1 MGANHTVLSIL
12 RSSTSIS
19 PFVLLLMSLT
29 LLHEGFF
36 SVFGTR
42 IGLASC
48 SSRFVIKGE
57 YDHLSLKCSFDWS
70 SIWHVQIHASDCLV
84 EKIAHCL
91 KISQFSLIWISYK
104 NLHKGTP
111 KYIMVHKSTKRY
123 TKVHTKCVNIARFAS
138 MLWNETFLTNF
149 QTKWNC

>member
-1 MGANHTVLSIL
+1 MYHHLFHCSNFEQRSKTFQMGANHTVLSIFFIKYFD
-12 RSSTSIS
+12 IS

-42 IGLASC
+42 IELAS
-48 SSRFVIKGE
+48 SSSVIKGE

-84 EKIAHCL
+84 EKIAHCFKIIHKMSNLNVQTL
-91 KISQFSLIWISYK
+91 KIHQ
-104 NLHKGTP
+104 NETKGT
-111 KYIMVHKSTKRY
+111 KCQMV
-123 TKVHTKCVNIARFAS
+123 
-138 MLWNETFLTNF
+138 
-149 QTKWNC
+149 QKWT

>member
-84 EKIAHCL
+84 EKIAYCL
-91 KISQFSLIWISYK
+91 KISQFSLILIFIQ
-104 NLHKGTP
+104 KGTQ
-111 KYIMVHKSTKRY
+111 KYIKVHKCTQRY
-123 TKVHTKCVNIARFAS
+123 TKGKKCVNVVK
-138 MLWNETFLTNF
+138 WDFLD
-149 QTKWNC
+149 

>member
-1 MGANHTVLSIL
+1 MGANHTVLSIFA

-91 KISQFSLIWISYK
+91 KISQKVSHFYF
-104 NLHKGTP
+104 H
-111 KYIMVHKSTKRY
+111 TKRY
-123 TKVHTKCVNIARFAS
+123 TKVQKGRNCINIARFVRNV
-138 MLWNETFLTNF
+138 L
-149 QTKWNC
+149 KWDFFD